1 MVIDCDRCRMRDVA
15 CRDCVVTVL
24 LELPDA
30 GERLELDVVEARAI
44 SALAGSGLVP
54 PLRLV
59 PTSPP
64 DRPALSEQPGR
75 ADQPGRQD
83 QPRRPHQPGR
93 QDQPALQDQHGRP
106 QQPGRSDRFRGRPEA
121 GGSGT
126 YDVGHGAGAS
136 RAG

>member
-44 SALAGSGLVP
+44 SVLAGSGLVP

-59 PTSPP
+59 APSPP
-64 DRPALSEQPGR
+64 
-75 ADQPGRQD
+75 DQPGRRD
-83 QPRRPHQPGR
+83 RSRRRAQPDG
-93 QDQPALQDQHGRP
+93 
-106 QQPGRSDRFRGRPEA
+106 SD
-121 GGSGT
+121 T
-126 YDVGHGAGAS
+126 YDDGHGAGAS